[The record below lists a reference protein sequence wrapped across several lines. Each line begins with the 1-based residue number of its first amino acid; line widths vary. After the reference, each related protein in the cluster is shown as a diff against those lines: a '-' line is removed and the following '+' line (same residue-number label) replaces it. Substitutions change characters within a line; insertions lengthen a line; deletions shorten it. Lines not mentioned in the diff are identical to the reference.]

1 MARTLN
7 EIKEYLETQL
17 DEITL
22 MELLNLTSSDLVA
35 AFDNRIEILWLERR
49 FDDLIEDDE
58 ESDDDSRCEQ
68 RQHGR

>member
-58 ESDDDSRCEQ
+58 ESDDDSRCE
-68 RQHGR
+68 